1 MIMKVL
7 EVMIQVQVP
16 VSDNLGLGRD
26 ILWSG
31 LMSKG
36 NETYRISLP
45 FSLINLGKKI
55 GYV

>member
-1 MIMKVL
+1 M
-7 EVMIQVQVP
+7 MIQVQVP

-45 FSLINLGKKI
+45 FSLIDLGQKI